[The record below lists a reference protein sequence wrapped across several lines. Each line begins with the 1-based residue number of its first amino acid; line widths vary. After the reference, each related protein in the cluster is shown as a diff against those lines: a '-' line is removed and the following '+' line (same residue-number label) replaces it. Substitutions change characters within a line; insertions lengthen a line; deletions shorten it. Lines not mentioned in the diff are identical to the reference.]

1 MSTGTVKTTDERSAS
16 IPVGV
21 IVRRQPGMTRWAK
34 VVWRAV
40 GLIPFA
46 GPGNWQELRRE
57 GEVVDYHAGTA
68 TLTLW
73 RTDTEAYLVALNGR
87 PPAVFAI
94 LRPASGSAAER
105 PSLAMVTA
113 SAYEAQDYADNGE
126 DIVERLTMPEGLEAW
141 VRDFVARHHEEEAF
155 VKRKRT
161 GDRTDAQDGVGDA
174 RVRQVA
180 DVYRAPGSIRGG
192 GDER

>member
-1 MSTGTVKTTDERSAS
+1 VTTETVKATDDGRSAS

-21 IVRRQPGMTRWAK
+21 IVRQQPGVTRWAK
-34 VVWRAV
+34 VVWRAA

-87 PPAVFAI
+87 PPSVFVV
-94 LRPASGSAAER
+94 LRPGRQR
-105 PSLAMVTA
+105 PELLTVTA
-113 SAYEAQDYADNGE
+113 SAFEAQDYADNGE
-126 DIVERLTMPEGLEAW
+126 DVVERLTMPGGLEAW
-141 VRDFVARHHEEEAF
+141 VRVFVARHHVEEEF
-155 VKRKRT
+155 VKRRRK
-161 GDRTDAQDGVGDA
+161 GMRTDPQDGVGDA
-174 RVRQVA
+174 RIRQAA
-180 DVYRAPGSIRGG
+180 DVYRAPGSIRGDG
-192 GDER
+192 NE